1 VASCPGE
8 ELAAWLGLRVDDQVS
23 VAHGLV
29 PEGELEHAVEDH
41 LSAADPRRLKR
52 NANSLR

>member
-1 VASCPGE
+1 MASCPGE